1 MTLVLNTTT
10 AEGIVLAA
18 DSRQSYRNQK
28 GMARIGSDNASKL
41 FQMNRRIGVAVTGLA
56 FLPENDVAKNIS
68 KFIDE
73 FKLDSKIQSE
83 ELDVKDVTEKL
94 YELFN
99 DKYKWKEQLEQL
111 KQNVKSDLTP
121 KGCELKEF
129 KEENNILK
137 FRFKTPQGNIEESL
151 VTLDIIEI
159 LVAGYNNDGS
169 HQVYSIRIPGEIN
182 LLRNSNQKN
191 NEYGSSW
198 LGQVDV
204 VSRIVLGYDGRIVNV
219 PFVKDAI
226 VTSGNDQISTQLQGL
241 EYLIQWGTMTL
252 QDAMDYCRLMIQTTS
267 AIQRFSDGIRADP
280 GDIPGVGGPI
290 DIAVITPDKGFVWI
304 NKKKLKFDDTIV
316 DLEKQE
322 ELTNKSNN

>member
-204 VSRIVLGYDGRIVNV
+204 VSRIVLG
-219 PFVKDAI
+219 
-226 VTSGNDQISTQLQGL
+226 NDQISTQLQGL

-280 GDIPGVGGPI
+280 GDMPGVGGPI

>member
-280 GDIPGVGGPI
+280 GDMPGVGGPI

-322 ELTNKSNN
+322 ELTSKSNN

>member
-182 LLRNSNQKN
+182 LLRNSNQEN

-280 GDIPGVGGPI
+280 GDMPGVGGPI

>member
-280 GDIPGVGGPI
+280 GDMPGVGGPI

-322 ELTNKSNN
+322 ELTNKSNK

>member
-182 LLRNSNQKN
+182 LLRNSNQEN

>member
-111 KQNVKSDLTP
+111 KQNFKSDLTP

-226 VTSGNDQISTQLQGL
+226 VTSGNDQIATQLQGL

-280 GDIPGVGGPI
+280 GDMPGVGGPI

>member
-280 GDIPGVGGPI
+280 GDMPGVGGPI

>member
-1 MTLVLNTTT
+1 
-10 AEGIVLAA
+10 
-18 DSRQSYRNQK
+18 
-28 GMARIGSDNASKL
+28 MARIGSDNASKL

-280 GDIPGVGGPI
+280 GDMPGVGGPI

>member
-252 QDAMDYCRLMIQTTS
+252 QDAMDYCRLMVQTTS

-280 GDIPGVGGPI
+280 GDMPGVGGPI

>member
-182 LLRNSNQKN
+182 LLRNSNQEN

-322 ELTNKSNN
+322 ELTSKSNN

>member
-1 MTLVLNTTT
+1 MTVPTKFTVL
-10 AEGIVLAA
+10 ESQEKLIYLGIVT
-18 DSRQSYRNQK
+18 RK
-28 GMARIGSDNASKL
+28 I
-41 FQMNRRIGVAVTGLA
+41 MNTVVVG
-56 FLPENDVAKNIS
+56 
-68 KFIDE
+68 
-73 FKLDSKIQSE
+73 
-83 ELDVKDVTEKL
+83 
-94 YELFN
+94 
-99 DKYKWKEQLEQL
+99 
-111 KQNVKSDLTP
+111 
-121 KGCELKEF
+121 
-129 KEENNILK
+129 
-137 FRFKTPQGNIEESL
+137 
-151 VTLDIIEI
+151 
-159 LVAGYNNDGS
+159 
-169 HQVYSIRIPGEIN
+169 
-182 LLRNSNQKN
+182 
-191 NEYGSSW
+191 
-198 LGQVDV
+198 

-280 GDIPGVGGPI
+280 GDMPGVGGPI